1 MKNYLLSDALV
12 IDFRV
17 SLSTR
22 NGDLAFFFLSLISES
37 ESEVELELLLL
48 LVVAFTLLATDFF
61 DLTLDTDFF
70 DRTLGERS
78 WLGDGSSGL
87 EKGDLL
93 CQNKITHYEQ

>member
-1 MKNYLLSDALV
+1 MFLKFLKYLLSDDLV
-12 IDFRV
+12 IDFLV

-22 NGDLAFFFLSLISES
+22 NGDLAFFFLSLASES
-37 ESEVELELLLL
+37 EPEVELELLLL
-48 LVVAFTLLATDFF
+48 LLLLDFALLATDFF

-78 WLGDGSSGL
+78 WFGDGSSGL

-93 CQNKITHYEQ
+93 C